1 MSKKNSV
8 ALLTDSTATLPA
20 ELTKEYP
27 IEIVLQHII
36 WGTEDM
42 LDLKDI
48 TAKAFYARLATD
60 PVHPKT
66 SQPPAQEF
74 LNYINQ
80 AKRDGAEEA
89 VVLTVS
95 SKLSGTYQSAMQAAE
110 MTDFPVH
117 VFDSRSLGMGL
128 GWQVIAAARARE
140 AGGDAK
146 AMISAAEAVR
156 ERICMMLTV
165 DTLDY
170 LHKGGRIGTAAKW
183 AGSLLDLKPQL
194 VVNQVSGLVERGS
207 ASRTRKKAVEATY
220 NAFFEKI
227 AGGKK
232 VHVVVHHAA
241 ALLEAETWATQIRGE
256 YPTAEV
262 YLNELSPVLGVHGGP
277 GTLALC
283 GYSEE

>member
-8 ALLTDSTATLPA
+8 ALLADSTATLPA
-20 ELTKEYP
+20 ELTKQYP
-27 IEIVLQHII
+27 VEIVLQHII
-36 WGTEDM
+36 WGTEDL
-42 LDLKDI
+42 LDLQDL
-48 TAKAFYARLATD
+48 TAKAFYARLSTD
-60 PVHPKT
+60 PIHPKT
-66 SQPPAQEF
+66 SQPPAKEF
-74 LNYINQ
+74 LDHLEQ
-80 AKRDGAEEA
+80 VKKEGAQEA

-95 SKLSGTYQSAMQAAE
+95 STLSGTYQSAMQAAK

-117 VFDSRSLGMGL
+117 VHDSRSVGMGL
-128 GWQVIAAARARE
+128 GWQVIAAARVRE

-146 AMISAAEAVR
+146 AMIAAAESVR
-156 ERICMMLTV
+156 QRICMMLTV

-194 VVNQVSGLVERGS
+194 IVNPESGLVERGS
-207 ASRTRKKAVEATY
+207 ASRTRKKATEATY

-227 AGGKK
+227 QSGKK

-241 ALLEAETWATQIRGE
+241 ALLEAETWVTQIRGE

-283 GYSEE
+283 GYSEG